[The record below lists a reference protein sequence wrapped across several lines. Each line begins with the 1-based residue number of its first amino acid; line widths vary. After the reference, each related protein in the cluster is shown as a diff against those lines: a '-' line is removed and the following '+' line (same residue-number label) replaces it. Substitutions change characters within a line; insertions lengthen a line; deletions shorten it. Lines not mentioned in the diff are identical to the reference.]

1 MLQPGFSGTP
11 GSEQLPGS
19 PAGGRHISETSPAS
33 KNVQAT
39 ARMGTHLVHARIN
52 GGTMITRHGK
62 HTKNILKIAIEIVDF
77 PINSM
82 VDLSMF
88 MLVYR
93 RVVINVELVLSG
105 SSHES

>member
-1 MLQPGFSGTP
+1 
-11 GSEQLPGS
+11 
-19 PAGGRHISETSPAS
+19 
-33 KNVQAT
+33 
-39 ARMGTHLVHARIN
+39 
-52 GGTMITRHGK
+52 MITRHGK